1 MKKVLVV
8 EDNADT
14 REIYSTILAHHGYQ
28 VIVAPDGAE
37 GIRLAM
43 QETPDLILM
52 NLALPHVDGIQA
64 TAALRGEPRT
74 AAIPIIACTGFVR
87 EDGEDEAEDAGC
99 DVYLEKP
106 CEPTRLVAEVAK
118 LIGPAAAAV

>member
-1 MKKVLVV
+1 
-8 EDNADT
+8 
-14 REIYSTILAHHGYQ
+14 
-28 VIVAPDGAE
+28 
-37 GIRLAM
+37 
-43 QETPDLILM
+43 
-52 NLALPHVDGIQA
+52 
-64 TAALRGEPRT
+64 
-74 AAIPIIACTGFVR
+74 VR